1 MVFIEVLRFG
11 GEVLEVQRFEGS
23 RERGKERF
31 EGIEFEVRRF
41 VKVVFEGEVRRG
53 VSTGSKVVKVVF
65 EEGEVRRGK
74 ERCSTGSRR

>member
-1 MVFIEVLRFG
+1 MDGFQVRGLGAVEMVFIEVLRFG
-11 GEVLEVQRFEGS
+11 GEVLEVRRFEGS

-31 EGIEFEVRRF
+31 EGMEFEVRRF
-41 VKVVFEGEVRRG
+41 VKA
-53 VSTGSKVVKVVF
+53 VF